1 MIQKIP
7 ITDYHKQDDDIL
19 IDLRDNTVFSF
30 GTLTGAVNIPMNDIE
45 KLYALPKDKRI
56 VLFCQQ
62 GDYSAEIAELLGYI
76 THEDLIVIENLVKES
91 EMTLIGLRKSLESK
105 DNNLNV

>member
-45 KLYALPKDKRI
+45 KLYALPKNKRI

-62 GDYSAEIAELLGYI
+62 GDYSAEIAELLSDNDYNVADLTGGYR
-76 THEDLIVIENLVKES
+76 EWLVS
-91 EMTLIGLRKSLESK
+91 CALSGV
-105 DNNLNV
+105 NP

>member
-1 MIQKIP
+1 MIQKIS

-62 GDYSAEIAELLGYI
+62 GDYSAEIAELLSDNDYNVADLTGGYR
-76 THEDLIVIENLVKES
+76 EWLVS
-91 EMTLIGLRKSLESK
+91 CALSGV
-105 DNNLNV
+105 NP

>member
-1 MIQKIP
+1 M
-7 ITDYHKQDDDIL
+7 

-62 GDYSAEIAELLGYI
+62 GDYSAEIAELLSDNDYNVADLTGGYR
-76 THEDLIVIENLVKES
+76 EWLVS
-91 EMTLIGLRKSLESK
+91 CALSGV
-105 DNNLNV
+105 NP

>member
-62 GDYSAEIAELLGYI
+62 GDYSAEIAELLSDNDYNVADLTGGYR
-76 THEDLIVIENLVKES
+76 EWLLSCALSGVNP
-91 EMTLIGLRKSLESK
+91 
-105 DNNLNV
+105 

>member
-1 MIQKIP
+1 MIQKIS

-45 KLYALPKDKRI
+45 KLYALPKHKRI

-62 GDYSAEIAELLGYI
+62 GDYSAEIAELLSDNDYNVADLTGGYR
-76 THEDLIVIENLVKES
+76 EWLVS
-91 EMTLIGLRKSLESK
+91 CALSGV
-105 DNNLNV
+105 NP

>member
-62 GDYSAEIAELLGYI
+62 GDYSAEIAELLSDNDYNVADLTGGYR
-76 THEDLIVIENLVKES
+76 EWLVS
-91 EMTLIGLRKSLESK
+91 CALSGV
-105 DNNLNV
+105 NP

>member
-1 MIQKIP
+1 MIQKIS

-45 KLYALPKDKRI
+45 KLYALPKNKRI

-62 GDYSAEIAELLGYI
+62 GDYSAEIAELLSDNDYNVADLTGGYR
-76 THEDLIVIENLVKES
+76 EWLVS
-91 EMTLIGLRKSLESK
+91 CALSGV
-105 DNNLNV
+105 NP

>member
-30 GTLTGAVNIPMNDIE
+30 GTMTGAVNIPMNDIE
-45 KLYALPKDKRI
+45 KLYALPKNKRI

-62 GDYSAEIAELLGYI
+62 GDYSAEIAELLSDNDYNVADLTGGYR
-76 THEDLIVIENLVKES
+76 EWLVS
-91 EMTLIGLRKSLESK
+91 CALSGV
-105 DNNLNV
+105 NP

>member
-30 GTLTGAVNIPMNDIE
+30 GTMTGAVNIPMNDIE

-62 GDYSAEIAELLGYI
+62 GDYSAEIAELLSDNDYNVADLTGGYR
-76 THEDLIVIENLVKES
+76 EWLVS
-91 EMTLIGLRKSLESK
+91 CALSGV
-105 DNNLNV
+105 NP